1 MRLPESLPLDNMNID
16 EQSLVKMRPRPL
28 DDTLGQVILPNQ
40 ISVLHSS
47 ERKSLTTIAHTVAV
61 GGLLDGG
68 QSVFIDS
75 GNNFSPQLMRSLLGK
90 KEEALF
96 KNVIVGQ
103 VLELSDLQELSYGIA
118 TMRDVRVVVIDSLT
132 GVLNLTGQ
140 PGTKGRQR
148 GLFHTLEVLRT
159 LVNDNNLHVTMTDHS
174 SPDWS
179 TGAQKPVGGNVL
191 AHGVDTTVHVISI
204 DAATDALK
212 VQVERSPVHP
222 LPTPVI
228 VRLGLRGARTLRSR

>member
-1 MRLPESLPLDNMNID
+1 MPESLPLDNMTTD
-16 EQSLVKMRPRPL
+16 DKPLVRLKPKPL
-28 DDTLGQVILPNQ
+28 DNTLGQVILPNQ
-40 ISVLHSS
+40 ISVLHSP
-47 ERKSLTTIAHTVAV
+47 EKKSLTTIAHTVAM

-75 GNNFSPQLMRSLLGK
+75 GNNFSSQLMRGLLGK
-90 KEEALF
+90 DEALL
-96 KNVIVGQ
+96 KNVIVVP
-103 VLELSDLQELSYGIA
+103 VLELSDLQELTHGIA

-132 GVLNLTGQ
+132 GVLNLTGK
-140 PGTKGRQR
+140 PGSKGRQR
-148 GLFHTLEVLRT
+148 GLFHTLEVLRA

-174 SPDWS
+174 SPV
-179 TGAQKPVGGNVL
+179 ALRPVGGNVL

-204 DAATDALK
+204 DSATDALK

-228 VRLGLRGARTLRSR
+228 VKLGHRGARTLRSR

>member
-1 MRLPESLPLDNMNID
+1 M
-16 EQSLVKMRPRPL
+16 
-28 DDTLGQVILPNQ
+28 LPNQ

-47 ERKSLTTIAHTVAV
+47 EKKSLTTIAHAVAM

-75 GNNFSPQLMRSLLGK
+75 GNKYSPQLMRGLLGK
-90 KEEALF
+90 DEDLV

-103 VLELSDLQELSYGIA
+103 VLELSDLQELAHGIA
-118 TMRDVRVVVIDSLT
+118 CMRDVRVVVVDSLN
-132 GVLNLTGQ
+132 GVLNLTG
-140 PGTKGRQR
+140 KGSKERQR
-148 GLFHTLEVLRT
+148 GLFHTLEILRT
-159 LVNDNNLHVTMTDHS
+159 LVNDNHLHVTLTDHS
-174 SPDWS
+174 SS
-179 TGAQKPVGGNVL
+179 HGTAKPVGGNVL
-191 AHGVDTTVHVISI
+191 AHNVDTSVHVVSM
-204 DAATDALK
+204 DADDALK

>member
-1 MRLPESLPLDNMNID
+1 MPESLPLDNMTTD
-16 EQSLVKMRPRPL
+16 DKPLVRLKPRPL
-28 DDTLGQVILPNQ
+28 DNTLGQVILPNQ

-47 ERKSLTTIAHTVAV
+47 ERKSLTTIAHTVAM

-75 GNNFSPQLMRSLLGK
+75 GNNFSSQLMRGLLGK
-90 KEEALF
+90 DEVLL

-103 VLELSDLQELSYGIA
+103 VLELSDLQELTYGIA

-132 GVLNLTGQ
+132 GVLNLTGK
-140 PGTKGRQR
+140 PGSKGRQR

-159 LVNDNNLHVTMTDHS
+159 LVNDSNLHVTMTDHS
-174 SPDWS
+174 SPDWN
-179 TGAQKPVGGNVL
+179 TGTLKPVGGNVL

-204 DAATDALK
+204 DSATDALK

-228 VRLGLRGARTLRSR
+228 VKLGLRGARTLRSR